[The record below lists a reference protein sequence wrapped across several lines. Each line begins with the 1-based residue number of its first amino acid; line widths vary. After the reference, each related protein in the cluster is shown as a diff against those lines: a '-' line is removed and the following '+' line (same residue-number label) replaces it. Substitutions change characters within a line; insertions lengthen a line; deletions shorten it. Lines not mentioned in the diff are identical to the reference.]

1 MIVGL
6 NPDGEY
12 IEERNTMDD
21 RSIYAL
27 NRLACGLETL
37 ENYFYADS
45 ITMPLI
51 GRFQF
56 HGSLVV
62 TGMVIESA

>member
-12 IEERNTMDD
+12 IEEGNTMDD

-45 ITMPLI
+45 ITMP
-51 GRFQF
+51 
-56 HGSLVV
+56 V
-62 TGMVIESA
+62 TTKLP